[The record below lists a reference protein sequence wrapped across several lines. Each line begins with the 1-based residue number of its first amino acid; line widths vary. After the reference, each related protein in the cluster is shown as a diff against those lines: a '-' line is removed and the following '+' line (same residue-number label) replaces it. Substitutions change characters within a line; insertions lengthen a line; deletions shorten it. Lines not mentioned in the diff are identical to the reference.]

1 MRKLNLHK
9 RRETTRLRDCVTL
22 VRPGVPKSRVPKSK
36 DKRTRGTRLVPYLA
50 MVLVVWLSACKER
63 VAAPETTT
71 SNKAAMELYCKYADN
86 SHLTV
91 AYLGDLSVNGKCI
104 DALMLQADNEA
115 DWDLLKQDFGFMSY
129 DTAAFNCPDDDN
141 PVMVGVGIETDFL
154 SDAIFDTVTDIS
166 QIPDEAI
173 DRYTLVVADKIREI
187 MNSFQAPD
195 SLLPNTAI
203 VVGQGEIGQ
212 DATDNT
218 YDDYIV
224 AVSRSVVIGMISDRI
239 GANATDKNG
248 ATATLQEDSVTT
260 GPMAFSSL
268 QQQNEQRN
276 RIMDDM
282 QTYGHIGYIT
292 AADNE
297 ERTLWLFFYDD
308 QEECNTIITHIRED
322 MIINYK

>member
-1 MRKLNLHK
+1 MGKIRIHK
-9 RRETTRLRDCVTL
+9 
-22 VRPGVPKSRVPKSK
+22 
-36 DKRTRGTRLVPYLA
+36 KRCGTWAYLA
-50 MVLVVWLSACKER
+50 MFLVLWLSACKER
-63 VAAPETTT
+63 DASPETTT

-86 SHLTV
+86 NNLTV

-104 DALMLQADNEA
+104 DALMLQADNETE
-115 DWDLLKQDFGFMSY
+115 WEMLKQDFGFMSY
-129 DTAAFNCPDDDN
+129 DTSAFHCPDDGN

-173 DRYTLVVADKIREI
+173 ERYTLIVADKIREI

-203 VVGQGEIGQ
+203 VIGQGEIEQ
-212 DATDNT
+212 ETTDNNN

-224 AVSRSVVIGMISDRI
+224 TVSRTVVVGMISERLE
-239 GANATDKNG
+239 ANTKTQSGDITTLHVDSSTNVPHNG
-248 ATATLQEDSVTT
+248 
-260 GPMAFSSL
+260 F
-268 QQQNEQRN
+268 QQQKERN
-276 RIMDDM
+276 DRIMDDA

-308 QEECNTIITHIRED
+308 QEECNTIITHISED
-322 MIINYK
+322 MIVNYK

>member
-1 MRKLNLHK
+1 MGKIRIHK
-9 RRETTRLRDCVTL
+9 RC
-22 VRPGVPKSRVPKSK
+22 
-36 DKRTRGTRLVPYLA
+36 GTWAYLA
-50 MVLVVWLSACKER
+50 VLLVLWLSACKGR
-63 VAAPETTT
+63 DASPETTA

-86 SHLTV
+86 SNLTV

-104 DALMLQADNEA
+104 DALMLQADNET
-115 DWDLLKQDFGFMSY
+115 DWEMLKRDFGFMSY
-129 DTAAFNCPDDDN
+129 DTSNFNCPNDDN

-154 SDAIFDTVTDIS
+154 SDTIFDTVTDIS

-173 DRYTLVVADKIREI
+173 EKYTLIVADKIREI

-203 VVGQGEIGQ
+203 VIGQGEIEQ
-212 DATDNT
+212 EANNNS

-224 AVSRSVVIGMISDRI
+224 TVSRTVVVGMISERLEANSTAKATHDCFQQQKERNDRI
-239 GANATDKNG
+239 MNDA
-248 ATATLQEDSVTT
+248 
-260 GPMAFSSL
+260 
-268 QQQNEQRN
+268 
-276 RIMDDM
+276 

-297 ERTLWLFFYDD
+297 ERSLWLFFYDD
-308 QEECNTIITHIRED
+308 QEECNTIITHISED

>member
-1 MRKLNLHK
+1 MGKNKMH
-9 RRETTRLRDCVTL
+9 RRRGTRDVGR
-22 VRPGVPKSRVPKSK
+22 G
-36 DKRTRGTRLVPYLA
+36 TRGSRLVPYLA
-50 MVLVVWLSACKER
+50 LALVVWLSACKER

-71 SNKAAMELYCKYADN
+71 INKAAMELYCKYADN

-115 DWDLLKQDFGFMSY
+115 DWDILKQDFGFMSY

-173 DRYTLVVADKIREI
+173 ERYTLVVADKIREI

-212 DATDNT
+212 EATDNT

-224 AVSRSVVIGMISDRI
+224 AVSRSVVVGMISDRI

-248 ATATLQEDSVTT
+248 ATETLHEDSV
-260 GPMAFSSL
+260 ASCL

>member
-1 MRKLNLHK
+1 MGKIRIHK
-9 RRETTRLRDCVTL
+9 RC
-22 VRPGVPKSRVPKSK
+22 
-36 DKRTRGTRLVPYLA
+36 GTWAYLA
-50 MVLVVWLSACKER
+50 VLLVLWLSACKGR
-63 VAAPETTT
+63 DASPETTA

-86 SHLTV
+86 SNLTV

-104 DALMLQADNEA
+104 DALMLQADNET
-115 DWDLLKQDFGFMSY
+115 DWEMLKRDFGFMSY
-129 DTAAFNCPDDDN
+129 DTSNFNCPNDDN

-154 SDAIFDTVTDIS
+154 SDTIFDTVTDIS

-173 DRYTLVVADKIREI
+173 EKYTLIVADKIREI

-203 VVGQGEIGQ
+203 VIGQGEIEQ
-212 DATDNT
+212 EANNNS

-224 AVSRSVVIGMISDRI
+224 TVSRTVVVGMISERLEANSTAKATHDGFQQQKERNDRI
-239 GANATDKNG
+239 MNDA
-248 ATATLQEDSVTT
+248 
-260 GPMAFSSL
+260 
-268 QQQNEQRN
+268 
-276 RIMDDM
+276 

-297 ERTLWLFFYDD
+297 ERSLWLFFYDD
-308 QEECNTIITHIRED
+308 QEECNTIITHISED

>member
-1 MRKLNLHK
+1 MGKIRIHK
-9 RRETTRLRDCVTL
+9 RC
-22 VRPGVPKSRVPKSK
+22 
-36 DKRTRGTRLVPYLA
+36 GTWAYLA
-50 MVLVVWLSACKER
+50 VLLVLWLSACKGR
-63 VAAPETTT
+63 DASPETTA

-86 SHLTV
+86 SNLTV

-104 DALMLQADNEA
+104 DALMLQADNET
-115 DWDLLKQDFGFMSY
+115 DWEMLKRDFGFMSY
-129 DTAAFNCPDDDN
+129 DTSNFNCPNDDN

-154 SDAIFDTVTDIS
+154 SDTIFDTVTDIS

-173 DRYTLVVADKIREI
+173 EKYTLIVADKIREI

-203 VVGQGEIGQ
+203 VIGQGEIEQ
-212 DATDNT
+212 ETADNNN

-224 AVSRSVVIGMISDRI
+224 TVSRTVVVGMISERLEANSTAKATHDCFQQQKERNDRI
-239 GANATDKNG
+239 MNDA
-248 ATATLQEDSVTT
+248 
-260 GPMAFSSL
+260 
-268 QQQNEQRN
+268 
-276 RIMDDM
+276 

-297 ERTLWLFFYDD
+297 ERSLWLFFYDD
-308 QEECNTIITHIRED
+308 QEECNTIITHISED